1 MIDWID
7 NQNSISLKI
16 EEASLIENKPQGIG
30 II

>member
-16 EEASLIENKPQGIG
+16 EEAGLIKKNKLRA
-30 II
+30 